1 MFAKCWFILCSKNQY
16 QIICPF
22 DDLIT
27 QKIVLILYITKT
39 KPRFNIQFQKLNPNF
54 VAVNKKT
61 KKEKRNNELRRQ
73 DCHRMIEIQKI
84 AEILNNSPS
93 VELLRLRNREAI
105 IVFLMNTFSNQQ
117 GGISEEKIIAQL
129 ADFLDYRKIEKDEES
144 DIDVFDSYE
153 TKAKKYILSWTNKGF
168 LTNYPDEQGEVF
180 YELSSHSSK
189 TIDWLASLIK
199 EEFVG
204 TESKFNSI
212 LNQLK
217 ELVENTNEDSEKR
230 IQLLEEKKLEIE
242 QQIQRIKTGEDV
254 KVFEEFE
261 IVPRFNQI
269 NQSAKELL
277 SDFKEVEDN
286 FKEITKGIYQ
296 KHADGSLSKSDIL
309 KFTFDALD
317 ALKES
322 QQGKS
327 FYAFWSFILN
337 PDLQNKWDSLTKELY
352 KTLEEKSIPVS
363 DPFLK
368 GMKKHLHSAGQ
379 KVYKA
384 NDKMA
389 EKLSRIIRENESSKS
404 EATKTIIQEI
414 KKQLVEIS
422 KIKKKPEISFELES
436 EIEINIPFERKLT
449 VEQSEEVIYKDK
461 PKIADEDITSSNHL
475 VKLFSQS
482 NIDKEL
488 LRKRIRDI
496 LKEKSQATLLDVVD
510 YYGGLDKGLPEL
522 FGYIGIV
529 KEFKHVI
536 SPDKT
541 QSIVFDSESR
551 KQIRIPEII
560 LTK

>member
-1 MFAKCWFILCSKNQY
+1 
-16 QIICPF
+16 
-22 DDLIT
+22 
-27 QKIVLILYITKT
+27 
-39 KPRFNIQFQKLNPNF
+39 
-54 VAVNKKT
+54 
-61 KKEKRNNELRRQ
+61 
-73 DCHRMIEIQKI
+73 MIEIEKI
-84 AEILNNSPS
+84 TEILNNSPS
-93 VELLRLRNREAI
+93 VELLLLRNREAI
-105 IVFLMNTFSNQQ
+105 IVFLISTFSNQQ
-117 GGISEEKIIAQL
+117 GAISEEKIIVQL

-144 DIDVFDSYE
+144 DIEVLDSYE

-189 TIDWLASLIK
+189 TIDWLASLRK

-204 TESKFNSI
+204 TESKFNNI

-217 ELVENTNEDSEKR
+217 ELVENTNEDFEKR
-230 IQLLEEKKLEIE
+230 IQLLEERKLEIE

-254 KVFEEFE
+254 KIFEEFE

-277 SDFKEVEDN
+277 TDFKEVEDN

-296 KHADGSLSKSDIL
+296 KHADGSLTKSDIL
-309 KFTFDALD
+309 EFTFDALD

-337 PDLQNKWDSLTKELY
+337 PDLQNKWESLTRELY

-368 GMKKHLHSAGQ
+368 GMKKHLHGAGQ

-422 KIKKKPEISFELES
+422 KTKKKPEISFVLETD
-436 EIEINIPFERKLT
+436 IEIFIPFERRLT
-449 VEQSEEVIYKDK
+449 TEQSEEIIYKNK
-461 PKIADEDITSSNHL
+461 PKIANEDITSSNHL
-475 VKLFSQS
+475 VKLLSQS

-488 LRKRIRDI
+488 LRKRIKDI
-496 LKEKSQATLLDVVD
+496 LKEKSQTTLLDVIE

-522 FGYIGIV
+522 FGYIGVV

-536 SPDKT
+536 NSDKT
-541 QSIVFDSESR
+541 QSIVFNSENQ

>member
-1 MFAKCWFILCSKNQY
+1 MADISQ
-16 QIICPF
+16 
-22 DDLIT
+22 
-27 QKIVLILYITKT
+27 
-39 KPRFNIQFQKLNPNF
+39 
-54 VAVNKKT
+54 
-61 KKEKRNNELRRQ
+61 
-73 DCHRMIEIQKI
+73 
-84 AEILNNSPS
+84 ILNTLNTSPS
-93 VELLRLRNREAI
+93 VGLLRLRNREMIIEFLVKTFVNKQGAI
-105 IVFLMNTFSNQQ
+105 S
-117 GGISEEKIIAQL
+117 SENIHTQL
-129 ADFLDYRKIEKDEES
+129 SDFLEGHKIEIDEES
-144 DIDVFDSYE
+144 EISVFDTYE
-153 TKAKKYILSWTNKGF
+153 VKAKKYIQNWTNSGF

-180 YELSSHSSK
+180 YELSAHSSK
-189 TIDWLASLIK
+189 TIDWLASLKK

-204 TESKFNSI
+204 TESKFNNI

-217 ELVENTNEDSEKR
+217 ELVEFTNEDAEKR

-242 QQIQRIKTGEDV
+242 QQIQRIKIGEDV

-261 IVPRFNQI
+261 IVPRFNQL

-296 KHADGSLSKSDIL
+296 KHADGSLTKSDIL
-309 KFTFDALD
+309 EFTFDALD

-337 PDLQNKWDSLTKELY
+337 PDLQSKWESLTKELY
-352 KTLEEKSIPVS
+352 KTLEEKSIPVN

-368 GMKKHLHSAGQ
+368 GMKKHLHSSGQ

-389 EKLSRIIRENESSKS
+389 EKLSRIIRESESSKS
-404 EATKTIIQEI
+404 EATKKIIQEI

-422 KIKKKPEISFELES
+422 KTRKKPEISFELET

-449 VEQSEEVIYKDK
+449 TEQSEEITYTNK
-461 PKIADEDITSSNHL
+461 PKIAGENITSSNHL
-475 VKLFSQS
+475 GKLFSQS

-488 LRKRIRDI
+488 LRKRNKDI
-496 LKEKSQATLLDVVD
+496 LKEKAQTTLLEVVEN
-510 YYGGLDKGLPEL
+510 YGGLEKGLPEL

-529 KEFKHVI
+529 KEFKHII

-541 QSIVFDSESR
+541 QSIVFDSENK
-551 KQIRIPEII
+551 KQIKIPEII

>member
-1 MFAKCWFILCSKNQY
+1 MADISQ
-16 QIICPF
+16 
-22 DDLIT
+22 
-27 QKIVLILYITKT
+27 
-39 KPRFNIQFQKLNPNF
+39 
-54 VAVNKKT
+54 
-61 KKEKRNNELRRQ
+61 
-73 DCHRMIEIQKI
+73 
-84 AEILNNSPS
+84 ILNTLKTSPS
-93 VELLRLRNREAI
+93 VELLRLRNRDIIIEFLVSNLVNKQSAI
-105 IVFLMNTFSNQQ
+105 SAENIN
-117 GGISEEKIIAQL
+117 IQL
-129 ADFLDYRKIEKDEES
+129 ADFLENHEVINEEES
-144 DIDVFDSYE
+144 ENNPFETYE
-153 TKAKKYILSWTNKGF
+153 SKAKQYISNWTNKGF
-168 LTNYPDEQGEVF
+168 LTNYSNEQGEIY

-189 TIDWLASLIK
+189 AIDWLASLKK

-204 TESKFNSI
+204 TESKFNNI

-217 ELVENTNEDSEKR
+217 ELVEFTNEDTEKR

-261 IVPRFNQI
+261 IIPRFNQL

-296 KHADGSLSKSDIL
+296 KHAEGSLTKSDIL
-309 KFTFDALD
+309 AFTFDALD
-317 ALKES
+317 ELKDS

-337 PDLQNKWDSLTKELY
+337 PDLQNKWESLTKELY
-352 KTLEEKSIPVS
+352 LTLEEKAIPIN

-368 GMKKHLHSAGQ
+368 GMKNHLYNSGR

-404 EATKTIIQEI
+404 EVTRKLIQEI

-422 KIKKKPEISFELES
+422 KTKMKPEISFELDTD
-436 EIEINIPFERKLT
+436 IEINIPFERKLT
-449 VEQSEEVIYKDK
+449 TEQIEEITYSNK
-461 PKIADEDITSSNHL
+461 PKIADDDITSSNHL
-475 VKLFSQS
+475 GKLFSQS
-482 NIDKEL
+482 SIDKDL

-496 LKEKSQATLLDVVD
+496 LKVQLQTTLLDVIEN
-510 YYGGLDKGLPEL
+510 YGGLENGLPEL

-536 SPDKT
+536 NPDKT
-541 QSIVFDSESR
+541 QNIIFDIENG
-551 KQIRIPEII
+551 KQIIIPEII
-560 LTK
+560 LSK

>member
-1 MFAKCWFILCSKNQY
+1 MADISQIL
-16 QIICPF
+16 
-22 DDLIT
+22 
-27 QKIVLILYITKT
+27 KT
-39 KPRFNIQFQKLNPNF
+39 LS
-54 VAVNKKT
+54 T
-61 KKEKRNNELRRQ
+61 
-73 DCHRMIEIQKI
+73 
-84 AEILNNSPS
+84 SPS
-93 VELLRLRNREAI
+93 VGLLRLRNREMIIEFLVQTFLNKQGAI
-105 IVFLMNTFSNQQ
+105 S
-117 GGISEEKIIAQL
+117 SENIHNQL
-129 ADFLDYRKIEKDEES
+129 ADFLEGHKIEIDEES
-144 DIDVFDSYE
+144 EISVFDTYE
-153 TKAKKYILSWTNKGF
+153 VRAKKYIQNWTNCGF
-168 LTNYPDEQGEVF
+168 LTNYPDQQGEVF
-180 YELSSHSSK
+180 YELSAHSSK
-189 TIDWLASLIK
+189 TIDWLTSLKK

-204 TESKFNSI
+204 TESKFNNI

-217 ELVENTNEDSEKR
+217 ELVEFTNEDTEKR
-230 IQLLEEKKLEIE
+230 IHLLEEKKLEIE
-242 QQIQRIKTGEDV
+242 QQIQRIKIGEDV

-261 IVPRFNQI
+261 IVPRFNQL

-309 KFTFDALD
+309 EFTFDALD
-317 ALKES
+317 SLKES

-337 PDLQNKWDSLTKELY
+337 PDLQSKWENLTKELY
-352 KTLEEKSIPVS
+352 RTLEEKSIPVN

-368 GMKKHLHSAGQ
+368 GMKKHLHSSGQ

-404 EATKTIIQEI
+404 EATKNIIQEI

-422 KIKKKPEISFELES
+422 KTRKKPEISFELET

-449 VEQSEEVIYKDK
+449 TEQSEAVTYTNK

-475 VKLFSQS
+475 GKLFSQS

-488 LRKRIRDI
+488 LRKRIKDI
-496 LKEKSQATLLDVVD
+496 LNEKSQTTLLDIVEN
-510 YYGGLDKGLPEL
+510 YGGLEKGLPEL

-536 SPDKT
+536 SLDKT
-541 QSIVFDSESR
+541 QSVVFDAENR
-551 KQIRIPEII
+551 KQIKIPEII